1 MEASVSNR
9 NRRIVGFLV
18 GMTFGLLYTWVSQF
32 INVWALPGIPLYE
45 PPLGRVETV
54 ILGALFMGMI
64 GAIVCWD
71 QESFWGL
78 FVAALFGVVVSSVQ
92 AYINSGENDFLKSVI
107 VFTFTFLPRFVFYLP
122 LGIFFRWLTSLL
134 EDAVM
139 FSLGRLRRASI
150 AVVALVA
157 LAVLGGRFSLYK
169 PEAMEA
175 LQRANTLLIVSM
187 PIESRDELPNE
198 LQLVDGFVELAEG
211 AYTLEWS
218 SDVDRLSVTRPR
230 VGMDVLESLI
240 IYRFENGYIFGCTF
254 TPPSYK
260 ANCINITRLR

>member
-1 MEASVSNR
+1 MSNC

-18 GMTFGLLYTWVSQF
+18 GSTFGLLYTWVSQF

-54 ILGALFMGMI
+54 ILSALFMGVI

-78 FVAALFGVVVSSVQ
+78 FIAALFGVVIGSAQ

-107 VFTFTFLPRFVFYLP
+107 VFVFTFLPRFVFYLP

-134 EDAVM
+134 EEAIL
-139 FSLGRLRRASI
+139 FSRGRLRHVTI
-150 AVVALVA
+150 AMVALVA
-157 LAVLGGRFSLYK
+157 LGVIGGRFSLYK
-169 PEAMEA
+169 PEAFRS
-175 LQRANTLLIVSM
+175 LQDANQLLLESM
-187 PIESRDELPNE
+187 PIETWEELPSE
-198 LQLVDGFVELAEG
+198 LRLVDGFIELADG
-211 AYTLEWS
+211 PYTLEWS
-218 SDVDRLSVTRPR
+218 SDVDRLAVTRPR
-230 VGMDVLESLI
+230 VGIEVLESLI

-260 ANCINITRLR
+260 ANCINITRVR